1 MGVYDLFIE
10 RAVFKQLKK
19 IPDKD
24 YQKIMSSIADLAN
37 NPRPVGC
44 IKLKG
49 RSGYRIREGN
59 YRIIYEI
66 NDKILTVVVIEAGD
80 RKDIYD

>member
-1 MGVYDLFIE
+1 
-10 RAVFKQLKK
+10 
-19 IPDKD
+19 
-24 YQKIMSSIADLAN
+24 MSSIADLAN